1 MLNLDEI
8 NEEIAKLEE
17 CNCTTYQV
25 CEKLAILYTVRDHYK
40 PAMTRNTVAAPPITK
55 TPTPPQVGM

>member
-17 CNCTTYQV
+17 CNCTSYQV
-25 CEKLAILYTVRDHYK
+25 CEKLAILYIVRDHYK
-40 PAMTRNTVAAPPITK
+40 SSVTRNTTPSITK
-55 TPTPPQVGM
+55 TPTPQVGM

>member
-8 NEEIAKLEE
+8 NEEIVKLEQ
-17 CNCTTYQV
+17 CDCTTYQV

-40 PAMTRNTVAAPPITK
+40 SSVARNTTPPITK
-55 TPTPPQVGM
+55 ASTPQVGM